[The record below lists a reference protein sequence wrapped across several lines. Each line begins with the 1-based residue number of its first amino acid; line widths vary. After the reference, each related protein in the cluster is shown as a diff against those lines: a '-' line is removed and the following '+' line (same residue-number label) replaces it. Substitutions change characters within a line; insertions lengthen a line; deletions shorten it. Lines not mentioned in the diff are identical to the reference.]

1 MILNDAL
8 IRQTIISKIFLEK
21 NKKELPKELKIK
33 IMRMRMQYSKIKKM
47 FDQEVKEFT
56 EELIPEEFKAISGKS
71 DLTEQDKNRIQE
83 LSNKI
88 NSEYQEFLNQKGQ
101 ELLSNFVE
109 EFFTIDEYY
118 DIVDVNSG
126 NDVEINGNKVPAVDF
141 LEIIYNLF
149 VKE

>member
-56 EELIPEEFKAISGKS
+56 EELIPEEFKTISGKS

>member
-21 NKKELPKELKIK
+21 NQKELPKELKIK

>member
-126 NDVEINGNKVPAVDF
+126 NDVEINDNKVPAVDF